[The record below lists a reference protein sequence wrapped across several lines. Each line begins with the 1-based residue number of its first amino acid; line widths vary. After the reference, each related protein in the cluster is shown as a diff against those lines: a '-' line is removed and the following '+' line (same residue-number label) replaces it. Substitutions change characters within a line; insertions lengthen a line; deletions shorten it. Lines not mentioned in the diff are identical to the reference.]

1 MDLLFDLNTM
11 KTYFEI
17 DESDTTYDSFLVDQ
31 GEIITDAMQR
41 YCSRSFL
48 KKRYV
53 QEFFKD
59 EYTNKGFNAGFV
71 GELFLYQYPLISIES
86 IQEIDSEDTAVDIT
100 DYRSVLD
107 TALIRRRNGWF
118 RSNEKLVVTYLAG
131 YTRLPAVLRDV
142 YFSLL
147 SERYNKKVAGVA
159 LDFGKNVQRVSIP
172 GTISIDYDYTLDT
185 NNRNTAFGMIV
196 GDQANVL
203 DQFVS
208 ERRIMGT
215 LREGYVY

>member
-1 MDLLFDLNTM
+1 M
-11 KTYFEI
+11 KTYLGV
-17 DESDTTYDSFLVDQ
+17 DESDTTYDTFLVDQ

-41 YCSRSFL
+41 YCSRNFL

-53 QEFFKD
+53 QTFYKD
-59 EYTNKGFNAGFV
+59 EYTNKGFNAGFI
-71 GELFLYQYPLISIES
+71 GELFLYHYPLISIES
-86 IQEIDSEDTAVDIT
+86 IQEIDSDGNATDIT
-100 DYRSVLD
+100 DYRQVLD
-107 TALIRRRNGWF
+107 TALIRRRDGF
-118 RSNEKLVVTYLAG
+118 FYSAEELVVTYHAG
-131 YTRLPAVLRDV
+131 FTRLPATLRDT
-142 YFSLL
+142 YFNLL
-147 SERYNKKVAGVA
+147 TERFNKKKSGVE
-159 LDFGKNVQRVSIP
+159 LSFGKNVQRVSIP

-208 ERRIMGT
+208 ERRLMGT